1 MESIY
6 QIFKEVF
13 ADKPIESFEISKD
26 LILFVF
32 SSTYFFSL
40 VALMVGITTL
50 RYLFYKEN
58 KESNSVKLISTLVS
72 LVLIIIPIIDFLLIK
87 VSYLEQVVEKQFLP
101 KLTTEQVELL
111 ERRYNYYVSI
121 GELRDKATKKQRL
134 GLEEKTLKLNFCE
147 LSIILMLDR
156 NKNVNKSCLWL
167 PF

>member
-6 QIFKEVF
+6 QILKEVF
-13 ADKPIESFEISKD
+13 ADKPIEPFEISKD
-26 LILFVF
+26 LILFVL
-32 SSTYFFSL
+32 SSTYLFSL
-40 VALMVGITTL
+40 VALIVGITTL

-134 GLEEKTLKLNFCE
+134 GLEEKNIKVKFL
-147 LSIILMLDR
+147 
-156 NKNVNKSCLWL
+156 
-167 PF
+167 

>member
-1 MESIY
+1 M
-6 QIFKEVF
+6 
-13 ADKPIESFEISKD
+13 
-26 LILFVF
+26 
-32 SSTYFFSL
+32 
-40 VALMVGITTL
+40 
-50 RYLFYKEN
+50 
-58 KESNSVKLISTLVS
+58 
-72 LVLIIIPIIDFLLIK
+72 LIK